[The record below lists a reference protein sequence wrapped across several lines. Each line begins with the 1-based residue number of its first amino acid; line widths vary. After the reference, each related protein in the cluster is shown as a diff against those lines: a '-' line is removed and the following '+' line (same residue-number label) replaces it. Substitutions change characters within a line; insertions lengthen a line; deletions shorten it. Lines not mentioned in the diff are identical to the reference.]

1 MKVYKFGGASVR
13 NADGVRNL
21 RKIIDDEQNLFIIVS
36 AMGKTTNALEK
47 VFEGLQKGDKQL
59 SLEHVESLRKYHAE
73 IIDELWH
80 EPKRLP
86 AVDALFGELEKVA
99 TETVYKPGDAE
110 LWYDTIV
117 AYGELVS
124 TTIISEYL
132 NYAGVS
138 NRWIDMRRCFLT
150 EQRHKDAGVNIEAS
164 ASLLK
169 NALGKCV
176 ENIFI
181 GQGFIGGAP
190 DGTTTTLG
198 REGSDYSAAVVANIL
213 DAESMSVW
221 KDVDGVMNA
230 DPKAFPDAVQI
241 AELNYLDTIELA
253 YSGAQI
259 IHPKTI
265 KPLQNKNIPLYV
277 RPFGDKR
284 KPGTVIRGMSAPVDV
299 PILILKK
306 DQVLLT
312 IRSRDFSFVLE
323 EKFATIFSLLER
335 FRIKTN
341 LIHNSAV
348 NLSLCVDNSWHI
360 DEAIEALREAGFD
373 VMKAE
378 NMELLTVRGYTDE
391 LCGVKPAVRRSSCG
405 RARSPP
411 CAWSANGNN
420 RSQGPDSWAGVAG
433 CVSSVS
439 AFPPLFFPLLLS
451 GAEFVDNADH
461 RRVADFAVALHVPDR
476 AGDIPLDVA
485 FQPFVKRAFG
495 VVFVVEQ
502 HVADRA

>member
-21 RKIIDDEQNLFIIVS
+21 RKIIDEEQHLFIIVS
-36 AMGKTTNALEK
+36 AMGKTTNALER
-47 VFEGLQKGDKQL
+47 VFAAVQRQAPE
-59 SLEHVESLRKYHAE
+59 EARAEIAALREYHAA
-73 IIDELWH
+73 IIDDLWRG
-80 EPKRLP
+80 PKRLD
-86 AVDALFGELEKVA
+86 AVERLFGELEQVA
-99 TETVYKPGDAE
+99 EGKGYAACDAE
-110 LWYDTIV
+110 LWYDRIV

-132 NYAGVS
+132 NYAGVP

-150 EQRHKDAGVNIEAS
+150 EQRHKDAGVDIEAS
-164 ASLLK
+164 APRLK
-169 NALGKCV
+169 EALAGCP
-176 ENIFI
+176 ETIFV

-221 KDVDGVMNA
+221 KDVDGILNA
-230 DPKAFPDAVQI
+230 DPKIFPDAVQI

-335 FRIKTN
+335 FRVKTN

-360 DEAIEALREAGFD
+360 DEAVNTLRANGFD
-373 VMKAE
+373 VMKTGD
-378 NMELLTVRGYTDE
+378 MELLTIRGYTDE
-391 LCGVKPAVRRSSCG
+391 LWRRYAKGPQVFIRQATQATVRVVR
-405 RARSPP
+405 
-411 CAWSANGNN
+411 
-420 RSQGPDSWAGVAG
+420 
-433 CVSSVS
+433 
-439 AFPPLFFPLLLS
+439 
-451 GAEFVDNADH
+451 
-461 RRVADFAVALHVPDR
+461 
-476 AGDIPLDVA
+476 
-485 FQPFVKRAFG
+485 KR
-495 VVFVVEQ
+495 
-502 HVADRA
+502 

>member
-13 NADGVRNL
+13 TADGVRNL
-21 RKIIDDEQNLFIIVS
+21 RKIIDDEQNLLIIVS

-47 VFEGLQKGDKQL
+47 VFEGVQKGDKEACREQIAA
-59 SLEHVESLRKYHAE
+59 LREYHAG
-73 IIDELWH
+73 IIGDLWRGPRRLERVEALFDEL
-80 EPKRLP
+80 ER
-86 AVDALFGELEKVA
+86 VA
-99 TETVYKPGDAE
+99 GGSGYRTEDAE

-117 AYGELVS
+117 AFGELVS
-124 TTIISEYL
+124 TSIISEYL
-132 NYAGVS
+132 NHAGVR
-138 NRWIDMRRCFLT
+138 NRWIDMRCCFLT
-150 EQRHKDAGVNIEAS
+150 EQRHKDASVDIEAS
-164 ASLLK
+164 APLLRD
-169 NALGKCV
+169 ALAACP
-176 ENIFI
+176 ERIFV

-198 REGSDYSAAVVANIL
+198 REGSDYSAAVAANIL

-221 KDVDGVMNA
+221 KDVDGVLNA
-230 DPKAFPDAVQI
+230 DPKIFPDAVQI

-284 KPGTVIRGMSAPVDV
+284 KPGTVIRGMSAPVEV

-323 EKFATIFSLLER
+323 EKFATIFSLLEQY
-335 FRIKTN
+335 RIKTN

-360 DEAIEALREAGFD
+360 DEAIGALRGAGCD

-391 LCGVKPAVRRSSCG
+391 LWRKY
-405 RARSPP
+405 AR
-411 CAWSANGNN
+411 
-420 RSQGPDSWAGVAG
+420 GP
-433 CVSSVS
+433 
-439 AFPPLFFPLLLS
+439 
-451 GAEFVDNADH
+451 
-461 RRVADFAVALHVPDR
+461 
-476 AGDIPLDVA
+476 
-485 FQPFVKRAFG
+485 Q
-495 VVFVVEQ
+495 VFVRQATQSTVRI
-502 HVADRA
+502 VRKRG

>member
-150 EQRHKDAGVNIEAS
+150 EQRHKDAGVDIEAS
-164 ASLLK
+164 APRLK
-169 NALGKCV
+169 AALADAGGSV
-176 ENIFI
+176 FV

-190 DGTTTTLG
+190 DGTTATLG
-198 REGSDYSAAVVANIL
+198 REGSDYSAAVVAHIL

-230 DPKAFPDAVQI
+230 DPKTFPDAVQI
-241 AELNYLDTIELA
+241 PELNYLDTIELA

-284 KPGTVIRGMSAPVDV
+284 KPGTVIRGVSAPVEV

-306 DQVLLT
+306 GQVLLT

-323 EKFATIFSLLER
+323 EKLGTIFSLLER
-335 FRIKTN
+335 YRIKTN
-341 LIHNSAV
+341 LVHNSAV
-348 NLSLCVDNSWHI
+348 NLSLCVDDTWHI
-360 DEAIEALREAGFD
+360 DKAVAALREAGFD
-373 VMKAE
+373 VMKAVD
-378 NMELLTVRGYTDE
+378 MELLTIRGYTE
-391 LCGVKPAVRRSSCG
+391 
-405 RARSPP
+405 
-411 CAWSANGNN
+411 
-420 RSQGPDSWAGVAG
+420 
-433 CVSSVS
+433 
-439 AFPPLFFPLLLS
+439 PLFLKYAQIGPKVFIRQTTQSTVRL
-451 GAEFVDNADH
+451 V
-461 RRVADFAVALHVPDR
+461 R
-476 AGDIPLDVA
+476 
-485 FQPFVKRAFG
+485 KR
-495 VVFVVEQ
+495 
-502 HVADRA
+502 